1 MALILF
7 FMVVVV
13 ILMLQ
18 SEKELNLVI
27 DIRDMDLTW

>member
-18 SEKELNLVI
+18 SEKELNLLI